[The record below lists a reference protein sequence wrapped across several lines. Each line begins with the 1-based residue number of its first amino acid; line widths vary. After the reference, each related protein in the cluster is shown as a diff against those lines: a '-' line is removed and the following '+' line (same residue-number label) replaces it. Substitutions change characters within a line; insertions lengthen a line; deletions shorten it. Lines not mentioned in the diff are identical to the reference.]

1 MTAVLSCPGCA
12 EPVGSGD
19 GFCEACGRSLK
30 PAPACARCGV
40 GTVDD
45 DGYCTACGARQP
57 GPGDHAEVDLA
68 DVAGVTDRG
77 LRHHRNEDAMAVVR
91 TDGGVV
97 AVVCDGVSVS
107 PRPQDASRLACDTA
121 VAVLAT
127 GFDPPAG
134 SADRTDAALPA
145 DIPLPRAG
153 DSAPLGADA
162 PLAGD
167 GSGAD
172 ATAEAAT
179 REAALRA
186 AAAVAALGT
195 PESAPACTYVS
206 ALVRGGTFTVGWIGD
221 SRAYWLPADGAPEL
235 LTVDDSWAVEMVAHG
250 LMTAE
255 QANADRRA
263 HAITRWLGADAG
275 PVGARVV
282 TRSPTGPG
290 TLLLCSDG
298 LWNYLP
304 TAEAL
309 AARYADL
316 TGPAV
321 DRARAL
327 VGHALAAGGHDNIT
341 VVLLPVPTPPEEDP
355 S

>member
-1 MTAVLSCPGCA
+1 MTAVLSCPACA
-12 EPVGSGD
+12 EPVGAGD

-57 GPGDHAEVDLA
+57 GPGDHSEVDLG

-77 LRHHRNEDAMAVVR
+77 LRHHRNEDAMAVLR

-107 PRPQDASRLACDTA
+107 PRPQEASRLACDTA
-121 VAVLAT
+121 VAVLAA
-127 GFDPPAG
+127 GFGTRTG
-134 SADRTDAALPA
+134 SAE
-145 DIPLPRAG
+145 IPVPRAG
-153 DSAPLGADA
+153 DSTSPGDET
-162 PLAGD
+162 PPAGD
-167 GSGAD
+167 GSGPTGAD
-172 ATAEAAT
+172 PVAETAT
-179 REAALRA
+179 RDAARLA

-206 ALVRGGTFTVGWIGD
+206 ALVRGGTYTVGWIGD
-221 SRAYWLPADGAPEL
+221 SRAYWLPADGDPEL
-235 LTVDDSWAVEMVAHG
+235 LTTDDSWAVEMVAHG

-282 TRSPTGPG
+282 TRRPTGPG

>member
-12 EPVGSGD
+12 EPVGAAD
-19 GFCEACGRSLK
+19 GFCEACGRSLRA
-30 PAPACARCGV
+30 APPCVRCTV
-40 GTVDD
+40 GTVDE

-57 GPGDHAEVDLA
+57 GPGDHAELDLGA
-68 DVAGVTDRG
+68 VAGVTDRG
-77 LRHHRNEDAMAVVR
+77 LRHHRNEDAMAVRR
-91 TDGGVV
+91 TADGVV

-121 VAVLAT
+121 VAILAT
-127 GFDPPAG
+127 GPVPGGAPPPGPAG
-134 SADRTDAALPA
+134 VPGPRRAGPAASGPEADPAEVVTRDAACSA
-145 DIPLPRAG
+145 AG
-153 DSAPLGADA
+153 
-162 PLAGD
+162 
-167 GSGAD
+167 
-172 ATAEAAT
+172 
-179 REAALRA
+179 
-186 AAAVAALGT
+186 AVAALGT
-195 PESAPACTYVS
+195 AAAAPACTYVS
-206 ALVRGGTFTVGWIGD
+206 ALVRDGSFTVGWIGD
-221 SRAYWLPADGAPEL
+221 SRAYWLPDTGDAEL

-250 LMTAE
+250 LLTPE

-275 PVGARVV
+275 PAEPHVV
-282 TRSPTGPG
+282 TRVPATPG
-290 TLLLCSDG
+290 ILVLCSDG

-304 TAEAL
+304 EPADL

-327 VGHALAAGGHDNIT
+327 VGYALDAGGHDNIT

>member
-1 MTAVLSCPGCA
+1 MTAVVSCPGCA
-12 EPVGSGD
+12 EPVGAAD

-30 PAPACARCGV
+30 PAPACVRCAV
-40 GTVDD
+40 GTVDE

-57 GPGDHAEVDLA
+57 GPGDHEELDLGA
-68 DVAGVTDRG
+68 VAGVTDRG
-77 LRHHRNEDAMAVVR
+77 LRHHRNEDAMAVRR
-91 TDGGVV
+91 TGDGVA

-107 PRPQDASRLACDTA
+107 PRPHEASRLACDTA
-121 VAVLAT
+121 VAILAS
-127 GFDPPAG
+127 GPPE
-134 SADRTDAALPA
+134 TVPA
-145 DIPLPRAG
+145 PRRPDIEPGPPG
-153 DSAPLGADA
+153 PAPAPGADA
-162 PLAGD
+162 LTGP
-167 GSGAD
+167 AD
-172 ATAEAAT
+172 AAT
-179 REAALRA
+179 REAARAA

-195 PESAPACTYVS
+195 PTAAPACTYVS
-206 ALVRGGTFTVGWIGD
+206 ALVRGGSFTVGWIGD
-221 SRAYWLPADGAPEL
+221 SRAYWLPGTGDAEL
-235 LTVDDSWAVEMVAHG
+235 LTEDDSWAVEMVAHG
-250 LMTAE
+250 LLTPE

-275 PVGARVV
+275 PADPHVV
-282 TRSPTGPG
+282 TRRPDVPG
-290 TLLLCSDG
+290 VLLLCSDG

-304 TAEAL
+304 SAPDL

-327 VGHALAAGGHDNIT
+327 VRYALDAGGHDNIT